1 MGGKWQVQGVQKD
14 GQGIAGYWRNGWPR
28 NGVLEDMATHW
39 GVAVMA
45 LEVQLW
51 AQVVPGGTL
60 RTGGDAG

>member
-1 MGGKWQVQGVQKD
+1 
-14 GQGIAGYWRNGWPR
+14 
-28 NGVLEDMATHW
+28 MAKKRGSGRHGHAL